1 VYHTGI
7 ILFVVLVV
15 GVVMLRS
22 EDVVTAGM
30 GLGIWCGG
38 TIVHQLANLC
48 WISAPL
54 RGILPPASACRG
66 CDTIGLRGRLLGIT
80 L

>member
-22 EDVVTAGM
+22 GDVVTAGM

-54 RGILPPASACRG
+54 RGILPPLLHAG
-66 CDTIGLRGRLLGIT
+66 GVIRLAFVGVYWA
-80 L
+80 